1 MDRNK
6 QLEKVNII
14 YKRLDA
20 INPRNDP
27 ELAMFSHL
35 VGATHSIRKAVD
47 LSTDGYSDEH
57 LLPDFADRVLSTAKE
72 MTSPNSSLDPAWE
85 AGYYF
90 NSAIMRIAAVNERL
104 GKYIKGD
111 RTDFTPEVR
120 KEVNRIKHDVEG
132 ILHGRKVNF
141 EDALTSLD
149 NLTNAMLTVQERS
162 GA

>member
-1 MDRNK
+1 MDKNK
-6 QLEKVNII
+6 QLEKVSII
-14 YKRLDA
+14 AKRLA
-20 INPRNDP
+20 ALNPRNDS
-27 ELAMFSHL
+27 ELALFSHL

-57 LLPDFADRVLSTAKE
+57 LLPNFADRVLSTAKG

-90 NSAIMRIAAVNERL
+90 NSAIARIAAVNDRL
-104 GKYIKGD
+104 GKYIGD
-111 RTDFTPEVR
+111 RTNFTPEVHR
-120 KEVNRIKHDVEG
+120 EVNRIKHDVEG

-149 NLTNAMLTVQERS
+149 DLTNAMLAVQKSS